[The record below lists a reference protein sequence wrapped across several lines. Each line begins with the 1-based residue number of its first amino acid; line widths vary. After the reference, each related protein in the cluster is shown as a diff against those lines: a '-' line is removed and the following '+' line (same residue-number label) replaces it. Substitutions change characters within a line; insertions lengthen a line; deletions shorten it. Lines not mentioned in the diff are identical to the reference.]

1 MSLSFVLNFFYS
13 QLFVT
18 PPYPSK
24 QFTGQTVIVTGSN
37 TGLGFEAAQ
46 HFVRLGAAKVILAVR
61 TVEKGEAAKKRIE
74 ENTKRTSVVEVWQ
87 LELESYESVKAFAGK
102 ARGLDR
108 LDVVVEN
115 AGIDLEKFRL
125 AGEDE
130 ATVTV
135 NVTSTF
141 LLALLLLPKMQETSA
156 KYNVLPR
163 LTIVTSD
170 LHFVTPFNERNADS
184 IFDELNRKETT
195 VMSKRYADQSNQ
207 VTNTFRMSVDMIIP
221 QVSPYEAPRSP
232 GRSRVSQPHHF
243 VIKATGDCQLRDT
256 GSLSFGLRA

>member
-1 MSLSFVLNFFYS
+1 MSLSYVLHFLYV

-18 PPYPSK
+18 PPNPSK
-24 QFTGQTVIVTGSN
+24 NFNGQTVIVTGSN

-46 HFVRLGAAKVILAVR
+46 HFVRLGAEKVILAVR
-61 TVEKGEAAKKRIE
+61 TVEKREAAQKRIE
-74 ENTKRTSVVEVWQ
+74 ESTKRTSVVEVWQ
-87 LELESYESVKAFAGK
+87 LELESYESVKVFTEK

-115 AGIDLEKFRL
+115 AGIDLEIFRM

-156 KYNVLPR
+156 KYNTNPR
-163 LTIVTSD
+163 LSIVTSD
-170 LHFVTPFNERNADS
+170 LHFATPFNERKADN
-184 IFDELNRKETT
+184 IFDELNREETT
-195 VMSKRYADQSNQ
+195 NMSKKSAWTSAMDRW
-207 VTNTFRMSVDMIIP
+207 IP
-221 QVSPYEAPRSP
+221 ND
-232 GRSRVSQPHHF
+232 H
-243 VIKATGDCQLRDT
+243 
-256 GSLSFGLRA
+256 

>member
-1 MSLSFVLNFFYS
+1 MSLSFALNFFYV
-13 QLFVT
+13 QFFIT

-24 QFTGQTVIVTGSN
+24 NFAGQTVIVTGSN

-46 HFVRLGAAKVILAVR
+46 HFVRLGAEKVILAVR
-61 TVEKGEAAKKRIE
+61 TVEKGNAARKRIE

-87 LELESYESVKAFAGK
+87 LELESYESVKSFAAK
-102 ARGLDR
+102 ARGLNR

-141 LLALLLLPKMQETSA
+141 LLALLLLPKMRETSA
-156 KYNVLPR
+156 KYNTTPR
-163 LTIVTSD
+163 LSIVTSD
-170 LHFVTPFNERNADS
+170 LHFVTPFKERHADS

-195 VMSKRYADQSNQ
+195 DLSKRSA
-207 VTNTFRMSVDMIIP
+207 
-221 QVSPYEAPRSP
+221 
-232 GRSRVSQPHHF
+232 G
-243 VIKATGDCQLRDT
+243 
-256 GSLSFGLRA
+256 GSMHTKRALT

>member
-1 MSLSFVLNFFYS
+1 MSLSFVLNFFYV

-18 PPYPSK
+18 PPYPSEK
-24 QFTGQTVIVTGSN
+24 FTGQTVVVTGSN

-46 HFVRLGAAKVILAVR
+46 HFVRLGADKVILAVR
-61 TVEKGEAAKKRIE
+61 TIEKGEAAQKRIE
-74 ENTKRTSVVEVWQ
+74 TSTGRTSVVEVWQ
-87 LELESYESVKAFAGK
+87 LELESYESVKSFAQR

-115 AGIDLEKFRL
+115 AGIDLEKFRM

-135 NVTSTF
+135 NFTSTF

-156 KYNVLPR
+156 KFNTTPR
-163 LTIVTSD
+163 LSIVTSD
-170 LHFVTPFNERNADS
+170 LHFATPFNERHASS

-195 VMSKRYADQSNQ
+195 VMSKRSARRFTMNGC
-207 VTNTFRMSVDMIIP
+207 VLKM
-221 QVSPYEAPRSP
+221 
-232 GRSRVSQPHHF
+232 H
-243 VIKATGDCQLRDT
+243 
-256 GSLSFGLRA
+256 